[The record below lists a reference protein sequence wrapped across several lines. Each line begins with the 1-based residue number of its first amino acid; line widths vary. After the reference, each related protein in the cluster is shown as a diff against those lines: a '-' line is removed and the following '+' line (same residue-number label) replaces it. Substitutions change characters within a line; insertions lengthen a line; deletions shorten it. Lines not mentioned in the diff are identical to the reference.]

1 MTRKKC
7 ARQIWHYAFL
17 LAFSSAAAFPAPGS
31 DPSGQAVSRK
41 EAKVYFQDPRTRV
54 PLNSNWRFK
63 RQASPGAATEPEFVG
78 AEQPGYDDSTWVAVT
93 LPHTWDVTSDNPFPP
108 PGHFRG
114 IGWYHR
120 HFDAPNDWQGR
131 RAHVAFKGVFQVADV
146 WVNGHHAG
154 RHVGGFTGFT
164 FDVTDYVK
172 WGASNLLAV
181 RVNNVLDPNIAP
193 ANESNVVVYGG
204 IYRSVSIVVTDPAH
218 IEENNPKITIE
229 RSGNGTLVHV
239 STTYISPGPPG
250 RIVRFENL
258 IVDAA
263 GQTSGTLKEQ
273 GETESGQIRANIQT
287 WIVPAPHL
295 WLPDSPYLYRIV
307 GTLYAGER
315 AIDRVVT
322 PFGIRFMG
330 YDPAKGF
337 TLNGEP
343 INLHGVN
350 RRQDY
355 GFLGD
360 AVPEAVGV
368 RDIRLIKDLGA
379 NFIRTSHYPQD
390 PAILDECDRLGILV
404 WEEIPNIKIYMYPP
418 TSEDAVIYFT
428 ERFPR
433 PLMQNL
439 KQQLRE
445 MIERDR
451 NHPSII
457 IWGLADDLST
467 YHYPEDFVELSNAA
481 HALDPTR
488 WTAGRAPHVTD
499 IIDATSEPDLVRQH
513 RQHPERRY
521 IWNEWGSFISE
532 RGREGASVIGREEFL
547 VADSEAALLLEGYMM
562 QWNALPWLGTAK
574 WCMFDAGEPNKAYNR
589 SLWDLP
595 DGKVMLRWPFDD
607 YMGVA
612 DMWRLPKEG
621 YYFLQSQW
629 TEKPMLH
636 IVGNWN
642 GPSSGG
648 SSAGLQA
655 GILTARGS
663 SAGLQAGKSP
673 RKRTVRVYSNCDTV
687 ELFLNGSSLG
697 AHKPASGGRIWQDFR
712 RAMDQYKS
720 PDEFN
725 QQMLPE
731 AALRHSPFIWDDVP
745 YEPGTLLA
753 VGRKGDT
760 TVRHELR
767 TAGAAARVSLRPEKS
782 TLNADG
788 EDVSFIE
795 ADVVDASGITVPD
808 AHPWIRFSVVG
819 PGRLL
824 GGTTEVDAIS
834 GAGAINVQSTGQ
846 PGEIVV
852 SATSPGLE
860 PGSVQIHAR

>member
-7 ARQIWHYAFL
+7 TRQIWHCAFL
-17 LAFSSAAAFPAPGS
+17 LAFSIVAASIPALSRGL
-31 DPSGQAVSRK
+31 QHAKARK
-41 EAKVYFQDPRTRV
+41 EAKVFFEDLRTHVR
-54 PLNSNWRFK
+54 LNSDWRFK
-63 RQASPGAATEPEFVG
+63 RQASPGAATEPEFLG
-78 AEQPGYDDSTWVAVT
+78 AEQPGYDDSSWIAVT
-93 LPHTWDVTSDNPFPP
+93 LPHTWDATPDNPFAP

-114 IGWYHR
+114 VGWYR
-120 HFDAPNDWQGR
+120 RRFDAPNEWQGR
-131 RAHVAFKGVFQVADV
+131 RVQVKFKGVFQVADV
-146 WVNGHHAG
+146 WVNGKHAG
-154 RHVGGFTGFT
+154 QHVGGFTGFV
-164 FDVTDYVK
+164 FDITEFLK
-172 WGASNLLAV
+172 WGESNVLAV
-181 RVNNVLDPNIAP
+181 RVDDVLNPNIAP

-204 IYRSVSIVVTDPAH
+204 IYRSVSMVVTDPAH
-218 IEENNPKITIE
+218 IEENSPKITTE
-229 RSGNGTLVHV
+229 RSGNDALVHV
-239 STTYISPGPPG
+239 STASISPGPPG
-250 RIVRFENL
+250 RTVRFERL

-263 GQTSGTLKEQ
+263 GQNVGSLKEQ
-273 GETESGQIRANIQT
+273 GETESGQILANIQT
-287 WIVPAPHL
+287 WIVPTPHL
-295 WLPDSPYLYRIV
+295 WSPDSPYLYRV
-307 GTLYAGER
+307 VSTLYDGDR
-315 AIDRVVT
+315 AVDRVIT

-368 RDIRLIKDLGA
+368 RDIRLIKELGA

-418 TSEDAVIYFT
+418 TSEDAVVYFT

-451 NHPSII
+451 NHPSIV

-499 IIDATSEPDLVRQH
+499 ITDATSEPDLVRQH
-513 RQHPERRY
+513 REHPERRY

-547 VADSEAALLLEGYMM
+547 VADSEAALLLEGYVM

-589 SLWDLP
+589 SLWELP

-612 DMWRLPKEG
+612 DMCRLPKEG

-629 TEKPMLH
+629 TEKPMVH
-636 IVGNWN
+636 IVGHWNWPT
-642 GPSSGG
+642 GGG
-648 SSAGLQA
+648 SSAGLQP
-655 GILTARGS
+655 GIFPG
-663 SAGLQAGKSP
+663 
-673 RKRTVRVYSNCDTV
+673 KRTVRVYSNCDTV
-687 ELFLNGSSLG
+687 ELFLNASSLG
-697 AHKPASGGRIWQDFR
+697 AHKPTTNERVWQDF
-712 RAMDQYKS
+712 QQSISLYKS

-725 QQMLPE
+725 QQLLSG
-731 AALRHSPFIWDDVP
+731 AALRHPPFIWDDVP
-745 YEPGTLLA
+745 YEPGTLVA
-753 VGRKGDT
+753 VGWKGDT
-760 TVRHELR
+760 TVRQELR
-767 TAGAAARVSLRPEKS
+767 TAGPAARISVRAERS

-795 ADVVDASGITVPD
+795 ADVLDASGVIVPD
-808 AHPWIRFSVVG
+808 AHPWIRFSVEG
-819 PGRLL
+819 PGRLS
-824 GGTTEVDAIS
+824 GSITEVDAIS
-834 GAGAINVQSTGQ
+834 GVAAINVQSAGQ
-846 PGEIVV
+846 AGEIVIT
-852 SATSPGLE
+852 ATSPGLE
-860 PGSVQIHAR
+860 SGSARLRAR